1 VTTQPANHGSLINH
15 FNMYNLI
22 NTLDSSIIS
31 THSTLIDAVTALL
44 LPTTPFGA
52 EVVNG
57 DGSDVDID
65 DLLGAEHIVRNR
77 MALA

>member
-1 VTTQPANHGSLINH
+1 MQPITARTTKQS
-15 FNMYNLI
+15 NMYTLTNK
-22 NTLDSSIIS
+22 LDSSILS
-31 THSTLIDAVTALL
+31 SHSTLISAVTALL

-52 EVVNG
+52 DVFNA

-65 DLLGAEHIVRNR
+65 ALLDAEHIVRNQ

>member
-1 VTTQPANHGSLINH
+1 
-15 FNMYNLI
+15 MYNLI
-22 NTLDSSIIS
+22 NKLDSSIIS
-31 THSTLIDAVTALL
+31 THSTLIGAVTALHQ
-44 LPTTPFGA
+44 PTTPFGS

-65 DLLGAEHIVRNR
+65 DLLGAEHIVRNQ

>member
-1 VTTQPANHGSLINH
+1 
-15 FNMYNLI
+15 MYNLI
-22 NTLDSSIIS
+22 KIPELSIIS
-31 THSTLIDAVTALL
+31 THSTLIGAVTALL
-44 LPTTPFGA
+44 HPTRPFGA

-65 DLLGAEHIVRNR
+65 DLLSAEHIVRNR